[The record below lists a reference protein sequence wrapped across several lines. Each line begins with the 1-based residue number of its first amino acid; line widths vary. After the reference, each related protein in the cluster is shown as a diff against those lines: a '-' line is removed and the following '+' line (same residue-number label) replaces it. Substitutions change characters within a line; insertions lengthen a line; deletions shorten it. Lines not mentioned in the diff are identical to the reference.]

1 MLEPEWGGKVN
12 RTQLAVRRTNTLAS
26 SHPEAVLLACGMGIF
41 WHDATQT
48 AARGSKSAFIYVCT
62 RCVRI
67 IGRSL
72 RLGVWSLSDWRWE
85 PAEWILMVSSWACDC
100 HLNTHNHINQHGWP
114 SKAFL
119 FFILPLLHL
128 LISKLSQPLGLTDTH
143 TNRHTLCFYFIFAWV
158 KSCVW
163 FAAWSVLWIA
173 YWVRTITVV
182 LTAIKA
188 RP

>member
-1 MLEPEWGGKVN
+1 MLEPEWVGKVN

-100 HLNTHNHINQHGWP
+100 HLNTHINQHKPAWMAFQSFPVLHSTSTP
-114 SKAFL
+114 SPYFQALSAFRSNWHSYQQAHIMFL
-119 FFILPLLHL
+119 FHICMSKELCLVCCMISIMDCLLGEDNNCG
-128 LISKLSQPLGLTDTH
+128 SNK
-143 TNRHTLCFYFIFAWV
+143 Y
-158 KSCVW
+158 KS
-163 FAAWSVLWIA
+163 
-173 YWVRTITVV
+173 
-182 LTAIKA
+182 
-188 RP
+188 